1 MSEPSTDLETL
12 RTPEARWR
20 PGVSPP
26 GALLRAEYGIVPF
39 HGRDQ
44 ELESLLDWSRADDGV
59 RVRLYTGAGGMGK
72 SRLALELCRQLR
84 DEGWQTGFLPP
95 DPSPSPAELWR
106 DVQARR
112 QPSLLVVDY
121 AETRRGLLV
130 PLLKEVARGEEGKV
144 RILLLARAA
153 LDWWEQLKNEGEGV
167 GELLS
172 GPATR
177 WFTLMPL
184 AMTVE
189 DREAS
194 YRRAAEAFS
203 AHLGKPVPETPP
215 EGLDAEY
222 YERALLL
229 HMRAL
234 ADIEEVPV
242 KDEDGILDHVLLRER
257 RFWERLA
264 RERKLPAG
272 LAEGIG
278 RAMALITLGGG
289 VESEDQAVTA
299 IGALR
304 LFADRDRSVLVQVAR
319 LLHESY
325 PGERWIEPI
334 LPDLLGEHLI
344 QREME
349 KGSDELLDLV
359 LGPRS
364 EGDQLAG
371 PDG

>member
-1 MSEPSTDLETL
+1 MSRPDVETL
-12 RTPEARWR
+12 WFPEARWR
-20 PGVSPP
+20 PGISPP

-44 ELESLLDWSRADDGV
+44 ELENLLEWSRAEDAL

-72 SRLALELCRQLR
+72 SRLALELCRQLCG
-84 DEGWQTGFLPP
+84 EGWQAGFMAPDSSPP
-95 DPSPSPAELWR
+95 ATELWQAL
-106 DVQARR
+106 QARR
-112 QPSLLVVDY
+112 KPSLLVVDY
-121 AETRRGLLV
+121 AETRRDLLV
-130 PLLKEVARGEEGKV
+130 PLLKEMAQGVEGKT

-167 GELLS
+167 GDLLS

-189 DREAS
+189 NREAS

-203 AHLGKPVPETPP
+203 RHLGKPVPEAPP
-215 EGLDAEY
+215 EGLDADY
-222 YERALLL
+222 HERVLLL

-234 ADIEEVPV
+234 ADLEGVPV
-242 KDEDGILDHVLLRER
+242 KDEDGVLDHVLHRER

-264 RERKLPAG
+264 RERRLPED

-278 RAMALITLGGG
+278 RAMAMITLGGG
-289 VESEDQAVTA
+289 VESEDQAVAA

-304 LFADRDRSVLVQVAR
+304 LFADQDRSILVQVAR

-325 PGERWIEPI
+325 PGGRWIEPI

-344 QREME
+344 QRELE
-349 KGSDELLDLV
+349 KDSDELLDLV

-364 EGDQLAG
+364 AEDELAG
-371 PDG
+371 VDD